1 MFIIK
6 NPFADNMSVTR
17 GLIFSLVTVIPAMIL
32 GLVSYIILGGETS
45 SPDSSDFMYGPCYG
59 VPFSLI
65 IIAFIYG
72 LKEQPELE

>member
-17 GLIFSLVTVIPAMIL
+17 GLIFSLVSIIPAMIL
-32 GLVSYIILGGETS
+32 GLVSYIILGGVTS
-45 SPDSSDFMYGPCYG
+45 SPDTSDFMYGPCYG
-59 VPFSLI
+59 VPFSI
-65 IIAFIYG
+65 SIIAFIYG